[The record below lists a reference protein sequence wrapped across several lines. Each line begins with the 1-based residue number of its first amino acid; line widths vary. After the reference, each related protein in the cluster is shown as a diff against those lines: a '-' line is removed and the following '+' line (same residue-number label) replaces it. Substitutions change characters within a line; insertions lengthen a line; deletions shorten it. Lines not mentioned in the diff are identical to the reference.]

1 MACFLVSAAVAIVV
15 TAVILAKKAPEKLH
29 LMWLNV
35 MLWGGVVALA
45 LEHVAHEEI
54 VPYFPFL
61 SAMSDPADTAT
72 MLGEMA
78 TIGVGMLL
86 AIMAVWVAM
95 IYVYNRYADSVG
107 RDEPTGTA

>member
-1 MACFLVSAAVAIVV
+1 MACFLVPTAVAVV
-15 TAVILAKKAPEKLH
+15 TTVFRKKIPEKLH
-29 LMWLNV
+29 IMWLNV
-35 MLWGGVVALA
+35 LLWGGVVALA

-78 TIGVGMLL
+78 TIGTTMLL
-86 AIMAVWVAM
+86 ACVAVWLVM
-95 IYVYNRYADSVG
+95 VFIYNRYADTEKKAETVQM
-107 RDEPTGTA
+107 T

>member
-1 MACFLVSAAVAIVV
+1 MACFLVPTAVAVV
-15 TAVILAKKAPEKLH
+15 TTVFRKKIPEKLH
-29 LMWLNV
+29 IMWLNV
-35 MLWGGVVALA
+35 LLWGGVVALA

-78 TIGVGMLL
+78 TIGTTMLL
-86 AIMAVWVAM
+86 ACVAVWLVM
-95 IYVYNRYADSVG
+95 VFVYNRYADTEKKAETVQM
-107 RDEPTGTA
+107 T

>member
-1 MACFLVSAAVAIVV
+1 MACFLVPTAVAVV
-15 TAVILAKKAPEKLH
+15 TTVFRKKIPEKLH
-29 LMWLNV
+29 IMWLNV
-35 MLWGGVVALA
+35 LRWGGVVALA

-78 TIGVGMLL
+78 TIGTTMLL
-86 AIMAVWVAM
+86 ACVAVGLVM
-95 IYVYNRYADSVG
+95 VVVYNRYADTEKKAETVQM
-107 RDEPTGTA
+107 T

>member
-1 MACFLVSAAVAIVV
+1 MACFLVPAAVAVV
-15 TAVILAKKAPEKLH
+15 TTVFRKKIPEKLH
-29 LMWLNV
+29 IMWLN
-35 MLWGGVVALA
+35 MLLWGGVVALA

-78 TIGVGMLL
+78 TIGTTMLM
-86 AIMAVWVAM
+86 ASVAVWMVM
-95 IYVYNRYADSVG
+95 VYVHNRYAGSEKKADAV
-107 RDEPTGTA
+107 PMT